1 MQASGFTEFTPFI
14 CTSAI
19 WGQILFLVYILSSF
33 RSGRCV
39 VGDCLLLSPLPRSS
53 SAITVGGSGRCCI
66 TGIDCVWGALI
77 HVQRPEVADGCDIL
91 AHRCSRKYFIS
102 QRPCEWVCVVGGN
115 ECVCERERER
125 ERGRG
130 KFQCPNISWKLT
142 YLWIIK
148 SIKIKIMQLWE
159 TLVLVLIAVTVVA
172 IITVIILEG
181 GCRDRVKCFGECQ
194 E

>member
-14 CTSAI
+14 CTTAI

-39 VGDCLLLSPLPRSS
+39 VGDCFLLSPLPMSS

-77 HVQRPEVADGCDIL
+77 HVQKPEVADGCDIL

-102 QRPCEWVCVVGGN
+102 EAMRVGVCGG
-115 ECVCERERER
+115 
-125 ERGRG
+125 
-130 KFQCPNISWKLT
+130 
-142 YLWIIK
+142 
-148 SIKIKIMQLWE
+148 WE
-159 TLVLVLIAVTVVA
+159 
-172 IITVIILEG
+172 
-181 GCRDRVKCFGECQ
+181 
-194 E
+194 